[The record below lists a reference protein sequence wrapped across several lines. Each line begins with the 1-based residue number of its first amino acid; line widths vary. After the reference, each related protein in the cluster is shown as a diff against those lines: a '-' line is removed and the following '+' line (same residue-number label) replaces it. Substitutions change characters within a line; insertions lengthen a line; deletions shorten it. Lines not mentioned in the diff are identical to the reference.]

1 MDRLLKV
8 TEVAALWGVDKQTVY
23 RAVWAG
29 DLSFVDLS
37 APGAK
42 RARIR
47 VRQSAAEKYTESR
60 ERAGKAA

>member
-8 TEVAALWGVDKQTVY
+8 AEVADLWGVDKQTVY
-23 RAVWAG
+23 RAIWAG
-29 DLSFVDLS
+29 DLGFVDL
-37 APGAK
+37 ARPGAR

-47 VRQSAAEKYTESR
+47 VRQSAAEEYTASR